1 MKIGLIIAI
10 ERELKSFLEN
20 GSEIKTVSVGRL
32 TVYKTKLYGHEVLAM
47 LSGYGEID
55 AAAATQLLITWGG
68 CEAVFNF
75 GVTGA
80 LDPLLRVE
88 ELFLVRRVCH
98 YDFDVSPI
106 DPVKKHQYAEFPDE
120 FIPLD
125 AGLIRKALSV
135 MPSLREATV
144 ASGDRFVEAQTDKR
158 ELRALG
164 CDICDMEIAAIARVC
179 ALNGVPCLSVKC
191 ISDTYDGTGA
201 DFEKNVI
208 SGAQKAFHLLLK
220 IIESL

>member
-20 GSEIKTVSVGRL
+20 GSEIETISVGRRS
-32 TVYKTKLYGHEVLAM
+32 VYKTALYGHEVLAM

-68 CEAVFNF
+68 CESVFNF

-80 LDPLLRVE
+80 LDPLLRVD

-106 DPVKKHQYAEFPDE
+106 DPVKKHQYSEFPDE

-125 AGLIRKALSV
+125 TNLIRKALAV

-144 ASGDRFVEAQTDKR
+144 ASGDRFVESQAEKR

-164 CDICDMEIAAIARVC
+164 CDICDMEIAAIARIC
-179 ALNGVPCLSVKC
+179 ALNSVPCLSVKC

-201 DFEKNVI
+201 DFEKNVV
-208 SGAQKAFHLLLK
+208 SGAAKAFRLLLK
-220 IIESL
+220 IISSL